1 MIAVTW
7 RQFRTQAAALL
18 GFLLLIAVALAVTGP
33 HLRHAY
39 TAAKLAGCEG
49 DAECGRAQH
58 LFAGAVSAYTPATTI
73 YYGSI
78 VAVYALPALIGMF
91 WGSPLVARELET
103 RTLRVAWSQSVTRRR
118 WMAVKLATLGAAAVI
133 AAAALSAVVTWWA
146 APLDAAAGLPGHD
159 QGLTLPN
166 RFSPLVFGARDW
178 APIGYALFAFALGV
192 TSGVLLRRTL
202 SAMAVT
208 AAVLAGVQLFI
219 PVALRPAYA
228 SPATTTVALRLRP
241 STPQTIHLDDGALTV
256 TAPTEIPGAWV
267 LRVEILDAAGNAGPV
282 PAPTA
287 CTSPTGTIADCDTAI
302 NALGLSQRATYQPPQ
317 RYERFQLTELTLY
330 LLLAVA
336 VGALGAWRVRRVD
349 LT

>member
-1 MIAVTW
+1 MMTVTW

-18 GFLLLIAVALAVTGP
+18 GFLVLVAVPLAVTGP
-33 HLRHAY
+33 HLRHAFA
-39 TAAKLAGCEG
+39 AAKLLGCEG
-49 DAECGRAQH
+49 DAACGRAQH
-58 LFAGAVSAYTPATTI
+58 LFAGAVSAYAPATAI

-78 VAVYALPALIGMF
+78 IAVYVLPALIGMF

-103 RTLRVAWSQSVTRRR
+103 RTLRVAWSQSVTRGR
-118 WMAVKLATLGAAAVI
+118 WLAVKLAVLGTATMI
-133 AAAALSAVVTWWA
+133 AAAALSAAVTWWA

-192 TSGVLLRRTL
+192 TSGALLRRTL

-208 AAVLAGVQLFI
+208 AALLVGVQLFI
-219 PVALRPAYA
+219 PVVLRPGYA
-228 SPATTTVALRLRP
+228 SPATTKVTLRLQP
-241 STPQTIHLDDGALTV
+241 STPQTIHLDGGALTV
-256 TAPTEIPGAWV
+256 TTPAEIPGAWI
-267 LRVEILDAAGNAGPV
+267 LSVENLDAAGNVGPV

-302 NALGLSQRATYQPPQ
+302 NALDLTQRATFQPPQ
-317 RYERFQLTELTLY
+317 RYQRFQLTELTLY
-330 LLLAVA
+330 LLLAIA
-336 VGALGAWRVRRVD
+336 VGTLGAWRVRRVD